1 MNFKIEKKG
10 YAKAE
15 VDAYILNLVKN
26 YEGTAA
32 SQKQLIEDLK
42 YKLDES
48 EKKNKAYK
56 DKESLV
62 SKAITSAV
70 AKADEIDRLAQLK
83 YTREMQQ
90 LKAFHD
96 KWLSYY
102 DKILKKYPLNDELI
116 GVGRFNEEM
125 TRILEKARG
134 AQMQTAVE
142 QTKPPQ
148 TEQESAQAKETR
160 IGYTVVTTDGEAE
173 IEEDDILSRDFDPE
187 GRIRE
192 YLTKPRKKEH
202 TQETSETKAEET
214 DTDFKSD
221 MTAENAV
228 TEQADYADRSPSG
241 FSFEEALHPQQDLKD
256 IMRDLGLLMDD

>member
-10 YAKAE
+10 YCKSD
-15 VDAYILNLVKN
+15 VDAYIMNLVKN
-26 YEGTAA
+26 YETAA
-32 SQKQLIEDLK
+32 AAQKQLIEDLK
-42 YKLDES
+42 HKYDES
-48 EKKNKAYK
+48 EKKNRAYR

-102 DKILKKYPLNDELI
+102 DKILKKYPINDELI

-125 TRILEKARG
+125 NRILEKARG
-134 AQMQTAVE
+134 GGAE
-142 QTKPPQ
+142 QPRSDESKAAEQPSQDSSPQ
-148 TEQESAQAKETR
+148 KETR
-160 IGYTVVTTDGEAE
+160 IGYTVVTTDGETE

-187 GRIRE
+187 GKIRE
-192 YLTKPRKKEH
+192 YLTKPKKRE
-202 TQETSETKAEET
+202 QPQDNSEEET
-214 DTDFKSD
+214 ASD
-221 MTAENAV
+221 ENVVTAEN
-228 TEQADYADRSPSG
+228 DYADRSPSG